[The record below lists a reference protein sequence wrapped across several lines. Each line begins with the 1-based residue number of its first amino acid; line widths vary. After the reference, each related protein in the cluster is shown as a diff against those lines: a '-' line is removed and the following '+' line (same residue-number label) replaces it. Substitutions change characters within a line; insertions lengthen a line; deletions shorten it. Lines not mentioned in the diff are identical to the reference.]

1 MSFLATVCLKP
12 NCQISLN
19 PLIFLAMHIYSIFLG
34 AYSEMKKLQVAKETS
49 TDESMDVDSSEGI
62 LCKDVCKECVHNL
75 YALMFRSES

>member
-1 MSFLATVCLKP
+1 
-12 NCQISLN
+12 
-19 PLIFLAMHIYSIFLG
+19 
-34 AYSEMKKLQVAKETS
+34 MKKLQVAKETS